1 ITRYYIDMKE
11 SKKQTARFIAAQ
23 VLNKFEPKR
32 DYASSILDNF
42 LDKTDQRQR
51 ATDLVFGSLRNLA
64 AIDSVINAFSG
75 CLVKRIQKKLLNIVR
90 IGCYEIIYTPST
102 GEHSIVNEAAQN
114 AKAIAGPKQ
123 VGFVNALLRQII
135 RHVTNR
141 QTPLSQANLRQT
153 LPQNI
158 ETGCEFESDFL
169 PDDSKN
175 LAEYL
180 SIVFSLPNWLVT
192 EWLNDFRSEKTRQIC
207 FASNRRPGFYIRP
220 NTLKTTLQD
229 LVTKFQE
236 EGIEIEIIQEESLLR
251 IKSPSMVS
259 KLPGFNEGLF
269 VVQDLTAS
277 LPVKLLNPK
286 QNWKILDM
294 CAAPGGK
301 TTQLAETTNDSAQIF
316 ATDIDSE
323 RLTRLEENIT
333 RLGIKSVQVL
343 KYEKISDMKF
353 DCILLDVPCS
363 NTGVLAKRIETRF
376 RIEPKTIK
384 GITTTQTEIL
394 EQASTMLNPCGTI
407 CYSTCSIQIQ
417 ENSSVVK
424 DFLKRH
430 NDFTLVS
437 EKLVLPSAE
446 RFDHD
451 GGYSAV
457 IVKKS

>member
-1 ITRYYIDMKE
+1 MKE
-11 SKKQTARFIAAQ
+11 TKKYTARFIAAQ
-23 VLNKFEPKR
+23 VLNKFEPQR
-32 DYASSILDNF
+32 DYASAILDKY

-51 ATDLVFGSLRNLA
+51 ATDLVFGTLRNLA

-75 CLVKRIQKKLLNIVR
+75 CPVKRIQKKLLNIIR

-141 QTPLSQANLRQT
+141 QTPLSQANPKRT
-153 LPQNI
+153 LSQNI
-158 ETGCEFESDFL
+158 NTGCEFDSDFL
-169 PDDSKN
+169 PDDKTN
-175 LAEYL
+175 IAEYL
-180 SIVFSLPNWLVT
+180 STVFSLPLWLVT
-192 EWLNDFRSEKTRQIC
+192 NWLNDFGSENARQIC
-207 FASNRRPGFYIRP
+207 FACNRRPGFYIRP
-220 NTLKTTLQD
+220 NTLKTSIQD
-229 LVTKFQE
+229 LVNKLHDA
-236 EGIEIEIIQEESLLR
+236 GIEIETIENEPLLR

-259 KLPGFNEGLF
+259 QLPGFNEGLF

-277 LPVKLLNPK
+277 LPVKLLKPK

-301 TTQLAETTNDSAQIF
+301 TTQLAEATNDSAQIF

-323 RLTRLEENIT
+323 RLLRLEENIT
-333 RLGIKSVQVL
+333 RLGMKSIQVL

-363 NTGVLAKRIETRF
+363 NTGVLAKRKETRF
-376 RIEPKTIK
+376 RIDQKTIK
-384 GITTTQTEIL
+384 EITTIQTEIL
-394 EQASTMLNPCGTI
+394 EKASSMLNSCGTI
-407 CYSTCSIQIQ
+407 CYSTCSIQNQ
-417 ENSSVVK
+417 ENSYIVK
-424 DFLKRH
+424 GFIERH
-430 NDFTLVS
+430 GEFILAS

>member
-1 ITRYYIDMKE
+1 MKE
-11 SKKQTARFIAAQ
+11 SKKYTARFVAAQ
-23 VLNKFEPKR
+23 VLNKFEPQR
-32 DYASSILDNF
+32 DYASAILDKF

-51 ATDLVFGSLRNLA
+51 ATDLVFGTLRNLA
-64 AIDSVINAFSG
+64 AIDAVINAFSG

-135 RHVTNR
+135 RHVMNR
-141 QTPLSQANLRQT
+141 QIPLLQANLRRT

-158 ETGCEFESDFL
+158 ETGCEFDSDFL
-169 PDDSKN
+169 PDDTTN
-175 LAEYL
+175 IAQYL

-192 EWLNDFRSEKTRQIC
+192 DWLKEFGDEKARQIC
-207 FASNRRPGFYIRP
+207 FASNRRPCFYIRP
-220 NTLKTTLQD
+220 NTLKISMREF
-229 LVTKFQE
+229 VTKMQE
-236 EGIEIEIIQEESLLR
+236 EGVEIETVQDESLLR
-251 IKSPSMVS
+251 LKSPSKVS
-259 KLPGFNEGLF
+259 ELPGFNEGLF
-269 VVQDLTAS
+269 VVQDMTAS
-277 LPVKLLNPK
+277 LPVRLLNP
-286 QNWKILDM
+286 QSGWKILDM

-301 TTQLAETTNDSAQIF
+301 TTQLAEATNDSAQIT

-323 RLTRLEENIT
+323 RLTKLDENIT

-376 RIEPKTIK
+376 RIEPQTI
-384 GITTTQTEIL
+384 TEITAIQTGIL
-394 EQASTMLNPCGTI
+394 EKASTMLNPFGTI
-407 CYSTCSIQIQ
+407 CYSTCSIQNQ
-417 ENSSVVK
+417 ENSEIVK
-424 DFLKRH
+424 NFIQKH
-430 NDFTLVS
+430 QDFTLVS
-437 EKLVLPSAE
+437 EKLVLPAAE
-446 RFDHD
+446 KFDHD

-457 IVKKS
+457 FARKS

>member
-1 ITRYYIDMKE
+1 MTNMKE
-11 SKKQTARFIAAQ
+11 SKKYTARFVAAQ

-32 DYASSILDNF
+32 DYASAILDKY

-51 ATDLVFGSLRNLA
+51 ATDLVFGTLRNLA
-64 AIDSVINAFSG
+64 AIDSVINSFSG

-90 IGCYEIIYTPST
+90 VGCYEIIYTPST

-141 QTPLSQANLRQT
+141 QTPLLQANIRRT

-158 ETGCEFESDFL
+158 ETGCEFDSDFL
-169 PDDSKN
+169 PDETTN
-175 LAEYL
+175 IAQYL

-192 EWLNDFRSEKTRQIC
+192 DWLKEFGDEKARQIC

-220 NTLKTTLQD
+220 NTLKISMREF
-229 LVTKFQE
+229 VTKLQE
-236 EGIEIEIIQEESLLR
+236 DGVEIETVQDEPLLR
-251 IKSPSMVS
+251 LKSPSKVS
-259 KLPGFNEGLF
+259 ELPGFIEGLF

-277 LPVKLLNPK
+277 LPVRLLNP
-286 QNWKILDM
+286 QTGWKILDM

-301 TTQLAETTNDSAQIF
+301 TTQLAEATNDSSQII

-323 RLTRLEENIT
+323 RLTKLEENIT

-363 NTGVLAKRIETRF
+363 NTGVLAKRIEARF
-376 RIEPKTIK
+376 RIEPKTI
-384 GITTTQTEIL
+384 TEITAIQTGIL
-394 EQASTMLNPCGTI
+394 EKASTMLNPFGTI
-407 CYSTCSIQIQ
+407 CYSTCSIQNP
-417 ENSSVVK
+417 ENSEIVNK
-424 DFLKRH
+424 FLQKH
-430 NDFTLVS
+430 KDFTLVS

-446 RFDHD
+446 NFDHD

-457 IVKKS
+457 FARKS